1 MLRSMTGYGRGH
13 AVVDCYDI
21 TVEVKSVN
29 HRYFEFSSRIP
40 KAYLFLEDRLKGI
53 VQGSCSRGKVE
64 AAVSIQTIGGSENEI
79 ILNIDTARGYLEA
92 LRSAA
97 GDLDL
102 MDDLRLSDLARF
114 PDIFTVRKV
123 EADPETIWNA
133 VQGVAEE
140 AVAAFVRMREKE
152 GQRLKA
158 DLENRLEAITQILS
172 EIEQRAPQLKEEY
185 YTRLYQKI
193 AELLADKNIDESRL
207 VTEAAIF
214 ADRVAIDEET
224 VRLRSHLHQFTE
236 LLESSEPVGRKL
248 DFLVQELNRETN
260 TIGSKCQDVTIARK
274 VVDIKSEIEKIRE
287 QIQNLE

>member
-13 AVVDCYDI
+13 AVVDGYDI

-40 KAYLFLEDRLKGI
+40 KSYLFLEDKLKGI
-53 VQGSCSRGKVE
+53 IQSSCSRGKVE
-64 AAVSIQTIGGSENEI
+64 ASVSIQSLGGSENEV
-79 ILNIDTARGYLEA
+79 ILNTEIARGYLQA
-92 LRSAA
+92 LRSAS
-97 GDLDL
+97 GELDL
-102 MDDLRLSDLARF
+102 MDDLRLSDLIGF
-114 PDIFTVRKV
+114 PDIFTVRRV
-123 EADPETIWNA
+123 EVDPEMIWNA

-140 AVAAFVRMREKE
+140 AVAAFVGMREKE
-152 GQRLKA
+152 GQRLRA
-158 DLENRLEAITQILS
+158 DLENRLDSIGSTLS

-185 YTRLYQKI
+185 YSRLYQKI
-193 AELLADKNIDESRL
+193 SELLADKNIDESRL

-214 ADRVAIDEET
+214 ADKVAIDEET
-224 VRLRSHLHQFTE
+224 VRLRSHLHQFGE
-236 LLESSEPVGRKL
+236 LLESTEPVGRKL

-260 TIGSKCQDVTIARK
+260 TIGSKCQDVTIARM